1 MNEEQTRVDLI
12 DPAMIRAGWKVG
24 EGPEFSAWSEYKIT
38 FPEGSTPAH
47 NYVDYC
53 LMHDGKVYAVVEA
66 KKTIRGA
73 EQGREQARQYAHDV
87 HAYCQPDG
95 PMPFIFYT
103 NGHELYFWDEEGGYP
118 PRKIKSGNY
127 PTPDDLQYMMW
138 KKMNQE
144 SMVNTPVDAS
154 IAGRYYQTQAIQ
166 AVAERFEQDKFRESL
181 LVMATGTGK
190 TRTATALVD
199 VMQKSKWAKRILFL
213 VDRRALRD
221 QALSA
226 YKEHLTEPSTYP
238 KPDDRGFPL
247 DRRVYVQTYHTML
260 GVIQK
265 QENYVSPFFFD
276 LIIADEAHRS
286 LFNTFKEIIDY
297 FDALKVGLTATPK
310 NKVHAS
316 SYELFSCSDGM
327 PTFEYSY
334 ERAVSDGFLNDYEVL
349 KVRTGVQIDGLKGE
363 ELSEEQRE
371 KLILQGIDPDEIDFE
386 GKDLEKHFTNKDTN
400 RKILMELY
408 DNGIKD
414 DSGTTPG
421 KTIVFCATQNHAEAM
436 KKLLDEMYPHYSG
449 RLGEVITSRMER
461 VHGKGGLLDQFK
473 NHDFPRIA
481 FSVDMLDTG
490 IDVREIVNLVF
501 AKPVRSWIKFWQMIG
516 RGTRVLEE
524 DPAARKP
531 WCREKDRFQIIDCW
545 ENFEYFGENPTASTD
560 KATIPMPVRLF
571 KARIKRLEA
580 SLKATDQATA
590 ALMRDQLREQVE
602 NLPTNS
608 VVVQDSATTLHRV
621 KDDIFWEGLF

>member
-310 NKVHAS
+310 SKAHAS

-334 ERAVSDGFLNDYEVL
+334 DRAVSDGFLNDYEVL

-400 RKILMELY
+400 RKILMELME
-408 DNGIKD
+408 NGIMD

-490 IDVREIVNLVF
+490 IDIRELVNLVF

-590 ALMRDQLREQVE
+590 ALMRDQLRKQVE

-608 VVVQDSATTLHRV
+608 VVVQDSATTLHHV
-621 KDDIFWEGLF
+621 KGDTFWEGLF

>member
-1 MNEEQTRVDLI
+1 MDEAKTRKEII
-12 DPAMIRAGWKVG
+12 DPAMIRAGWRVG
-24 EGPEFSAWSEYKIT
+24 EGPEFSAWSEFTIT
-38 FPEGSTPAH
+38 FPDGTH

-53 LMHDGKVYAVVEA
+53 LMHDGQVYAVVEA

-87 HAYCQPDG
+87 QAHCQPNG

-103 NGHELYFWDEEGGYP
+103 NGHELFFWDEEGGYP

-138 KKMNQE
+138 KKLNQE
-144 SMVNTPVDAS
+144 SMVDTPIDAS

-238 KPDDRGFPL
+238 KPDDRTFPL

-286 LFNTFKEIIDY
+286 LFNTFKEIINY

-310 NKVHAS
+310 SKVHAS
-316 SYELFSCSDGM
+316 SYELFSCADGM

-334 ERAVSDGFLNDYEVL
+334 DRAVSDGYLNDYEVL
-349 KVRTGVQIDGLKGE
+349 KVRTGVQINGLKGE
-363 ELSEEQRE
+363 ELSEEQKD
-371 KLILQGIDPDEIDFE
+371 KLVLEGIDPDEIDFE

-400 RKILMELY
+400 RKILMELMER
-408 DNGIKD
+408 GIMD

-436 KKLLDEMYPHYSG
+436 KKLLDEMYPYYSG

-524 DPAARKP
+524 DHAARKP

-571 KARIKRLEA
+571 KARLKRLEA
-580 SLKATDQATA
+580 SLNASDKATAII
-590 ALMRDQLREQVE
+590 MRKQLREQVE
-602 NLPTNS
+602 NLPSNS
-608 VVVQDSATTLHRV
+608 VVVQDCASTLYRV
-621 KDDIFWEGLF
+621 KGDTFWEELF

>member
-1 MNEEQTRVDLI
+1 VNEDQTRNEFI
-12 DPAMIRAGWKVG
+12 DPAMKRAGWKIG
-24 EGPEFSAWSEYKIT
+24 EGPGFSSWSEFQID
-38 FPEGSTPAH
+38 FPDGSS

-53 LMHDGKVYAVVEA
+53 LMHNGQVYAVVEA

-73 EQGREQARQYAHDV
+73 EQGREQARKYAHDV
-87 HAYCQPDG
+87 QTYFQPDG

-118 PRKIKSGNY
+118 SRQIKSGNY

-138 KKMNQE
+138 KKLNKE
-144 SMVNTPVDAS
+144 SMIETPINED
-154 IAGRYYQTQAIQ
+154 IAGRYYQTQAIR
-166 AVAERFEQDKFRESL
+166 AVGERFEQNKFRESL

-226 YKEHLTEPSTYP
+226 YKEHLNEPSTYP
-238 KPDDRGFPL
+238 KPGDSVFPL
-247 DRRVYVQTYHTML
+247 DRRVYVQTYQTML

-310 NKVHAS
+310 DKVHAS
-316 SYELFSCSDGM
+316 SYELFNCTDGL

-334 ERAVSDGFLNDYEVL
+334 EKAVSDGYLNDYEVL
-349 KVRTGVQIDGLKGE
+349 KVRTGVQIDGLKGIDIPE
-363 ELSEEQRE
+363 EEKE
-371 KLILQGIDPDEIDFE
+371 KLYQEGIDPDDIDYE
-386 GKDLEKHFTNKDTN
+386 GTDLEKIFTNKDTN
-400 RKILMELY
+400 RKILMELMER
-408 DNGIKD
+408 GIMD
-414 DSGTTPG
+414 ESGTTPG
-421 KTIVFCATQNHAEAM
+421 KTIVFCANQNHAEFM
-436 KKLLDEMYPHYSG
+436 KKLLDEMYPRYAG
-449 RLGEVITSRMER
+449 RLGEVITSKMER
-461 VHGKGGLLDQFK
+461 VHGKRGLLDQFK
-473 NHDFPRIA
+473 NQDFPRIA

-501 AKPVRSWIKFWQMIG
+501 AKRVRSWIKFHQMIG
-516 RGTRVLEE
+516 RGTRVLEDE
-524 DPAARKP
+524 VTARKI
-531 WCREKDRFQIIDCW
+531 WCKEKDKFLIIDCW
-545 ENFEYFGENPTASTD
+545 ENFEYFGENPTASSDSTS
-560 KATIPMPVRLF
+560 IPMPVRLF
-571 KARIKRLEA
+571 QARLKRMQA
-580 SLKATDQATA
+580 SIDVSDKDTATI
-590 ALMRDQLREQVE
+590 MRNHLREQVDG
-602 NLPTNS
+602 LPPNS
-608 VVVQDSATTLHRV
+608 VVVQENASKLYRV
-621 KDDIFWEGLF
+621 KEDSFWEGLF

>member
-1 MNEEQTRVDLI
+1 MHE
-12 DPAMIRAGWKVG
+12 G
-24 EGPEFSAWSEYKIT
+24 E
-38 FPEGSTPAH
+38 
-47 NYVDYC
+47 
-53 LMHDGKVYAVVEA
+53 VYAVVEA
-66 KKTIRGA
+66 KKTIRDA
-73 EQGREQARQYAHDV
+73 EQGREQARQYAHNV
-87 HAYCQPDG
+87 QSHFQPNG

-103 NGHELYFWDEEGGYP
+103 NGLELFFWDEESNYP
-118 PRKIKSGNY
+118 PRKIKSRKY
-127 PTPDDLQYMMW
+127 PTPSDLQYMMW
-138 KKMNQE
+138 KKMNQG
-144 SMVNTPVDAS
+144 SMVNTSIDKA
-154 IAGRYYQTQAIQ
+154 IAGRYYQIGAIQ
-166 AVAERFEQDKFRESL
+166 AIGERFEQAKQREAL

-199 VMQKSKWAKRILFL
+199 VMMRSKWVKRVLFL

-238 KPDDRGFPL
+238 KPGDKGFPL
-247 DRRVYVQTYHTML
+247 DRRVYVQTYHSML
-260 GVIQK
+260 SVIQK
-265 QENYVSPFFFD
+265 QENYISPFFFD

-286 LFNTFKEIIDY
+286 LFNKFKEIIDY

-310 NKVHAS
+310 DKVHAS
-316 SYELFSCSDGM
+316 SYDLFNCANGM

-334 ERAVSDGFLNDYEVL
+334 EEAVNRKFLNDFEVL
-349 KVRTGVQIDGLKGE
+349 KLQTEFQMDGIKGNELPE
-363 ELSEEQRE
+363 EERE

-386 GKDLEKHFTNKDTN
+386 GKDMEKKFTNHDTN

-421 KTIVFCATQNHAEAM
+421 KTIVFCANQKHAEVM
-436 KKLLDEMYPHYSG
+436 KKILDKLYPHYGG
-449 RLGEVITSRMER
+449 RLGEVIHSDMER

-524 DPAARKP
+524 DPAARKQ
-531 WCREKDRFQIIDCW
+531 WCREKDRFLIIDCG
-545 ENFEYFGENPTASTD
+545 ENFEHFNENPTASTD

-571 KARIKRLEA
+571 KARLKRLEA
-580 SLKATDQATA
+580 SLNASDQATA
-590 ALMRDQLREQVE
+590 TIMRNQLREQVE

-608 VVVQDSATTLHRV
+608 VVVQDSASTLHRV
-621 KDDIFWEGLF
+621 KDDTFWEGLF

>member
-138 KKMNQE
+138 KKLNQE

-334 ERAVSDGFLNDYEVL
+334 ERAVSDGYLNDYEVL

-421 KTIVFCATQNHAEAM
+421 KTIVFCATQNHAEEM
-436 KKLLDEMYPHYSG
+436 KKLLDKMYPHYRG

-461 VHGKGGLLDQFK
+461 VHGKGNLLDQFK

-590 ALMRDQLREQVE
+590 ALMRDQLRKQVE

-608 VVVQDSATTLHRV
+608 VVVQDSATTLHHV
-621 KDDIFWEGLF
+621 KGDTFWEGLF

>member
-1 MNEEQTRVDLI
+1 MDEAKTRKDII
-12 DPAMIRAGWKVG
+12 DPAMIRAGWRVG
-24 EGPEFSAWSEYKIT
+24 EGPEFSAWSEFTIT
-38 FPEGSTPAH
+38 FPDGSH

-53 LMHDGKVYAVVEA
+53 LMHDGQVYAVVEA

-87 HAYCQPDG
+87 QAHCQPNG

-103 NGHELYFWDEEGGYP
+103 NGHELFFWDEEGGYP

-138 KKMNQE
+138 KKLNQE
-144 SMVNTPVDAS
+144 SMVDTPSDDS

-199 VMQKSKWAKRILFL
+199 VMQKPKWAKRILFL

-386 GKDLEKHFTNKDTN
+386 GKDLEKEFTNKDTN
-400 RKILMELY
+400 RKILMELME
-408 DNGIKD
+408 NGIMD

-602 NLPTNS
+602 NLPANS

>member
-1 MNEEQTRVDLI
+1 VNEGQTRVDLI

-103 NGHELYFWDEEGGYP
+103 NGLELYFWDEEGGYP

-127 PTPDDLQYMMW
+127 PTPDDLQYLMW

-199 VMQKSKWAKRILFL
+199 VMQKSKWTKRILFL

-310 NKVHAS
+310 SKVHAS

-334 ERAVSDGFLNDYEVL
+334 DRAVSDGFLNDYEVL

-363 ELSEEQRE
+363 KLSEEQRE

-386 GKDLEKHFTNKDTN
+386 GKDLEKEFTNKDTN
-400 RKILMELY
+400 RKILMELME
-408 DNGIKD
+408 NGIMD

-449 RLGEVITSRMER
+449 RLGEVITSRMEK
-461 VHGKGGLLDQFK
+461 VHEKGGLLDQFK

-590 ALMRDQLREQVE
+590 ALMRDQLREQVD
-602 NLPTNS
+602 NLPANS

>member
-1 MNEEQTRVDLI
+1 MWLGWTRLL
-12 DPAMIRAGWKVG
+12 G
-24 EGPEFSAWSEYKIT
+24 
-38 FPEGSTPAH
+38 
-47 NYVDYC
+47 
-53 LMHDGKVYAVVEA
+53 
-66 KKTIRGA
+66 
-73 EQGREQARQYAHDV
+73 
-87 HAYCQPDG
+87 
-95 PMPFIFYT
+95 
-103 NGHELYFWDEEGGYP
+103 
-118 PRKIKSGNY
+118 
-127 PTPDDLQYMMW
+127 
-138 KKMNQE
+138 
-144 SMVNTPVDAS
+144 
-154 IAGRYYQTQAIQ
+154 
-166 AVAERFEQDKFRESL
+166 L
-181 LVMATGTGK
+181 LVVSQSVGN
-190 TRTATALVD
+190 R
-199 VMQKSKWAKRILFL
+199 R
-213 VDRRALRD
+213 DR
-221 QALSA
+221 
-226 YKEHLTEPSTYP
+226 
-238 KPDDRGFPL
+238 
-247 DRRVYVQTYHTML
+247 
-260 GVIQK
+260 
-265 QENYVSPFFFD
+265 
-276 LIIADEAHRS
+276 
-286 LFNTFKEIIDY
+286 
-297 FDALKVGLTATPK
+297 
-310 NKVHAS
+310 
-316 SYELFSCSDGM
+316 
-327 PTFEYSY
+327 
-334 ERAVSDGFLNDYEVL
+334 EVN
-349 KVRTGVQIDGLKGE
+349 REGE

-386 GKDLEKHFTNKDTN
+386 GKDLEKEFTNKDTN
-400 RKILMELY
+400 RKILMELME
-408 DNGIKD
+408 NGIMD

-436 KKLLDEMYPHYSG
+436 KKLLDEMYPHYRG

-602 NLPTNS
+602 NLPANS